1 MPTLSIHFQAQVPGS
16 VVLAK
21 QGFLVAIELR
31 VPEQLEK
38 LLLSENKPVPAPLTG
53 PGLVDTGATFS
64 MIDDGAVAHLCVSP
78 VGVVTLGTAGGSK
91 QSALYPVRFAIPT
104 PPPNQPLLRV
114 EFAGITAG
122 PLKDCGLLCL
132 IGRDILSRGVL
143 VYDGGGGHVSLSF

>member
-16 VVLAK
+16 VVLAQ
-21 QGFLVAIELR
+21 QGFLLPLQLR
-31 VPEQLEK
+31 VPEQLEE
-38 LLLSENKPVPAPLTG
+38 LLLSENKSVPAPLTG
-53 PGLVDTGATFS
+53 PGLIDTGATFS
-64 MIDDGAVAHLCVSP
+64 MIDEEAVAHLGVSP

-91 QSALYPVRFAIPT
+91 QSALYPVRLAIPA
-104 PPPNQPLLRV
+104 PPPNLPLFQA

-132 IGRDILSRGVL
+132 IGRDILSRAII

>member
-1 MPTLSIHFQAQVPGS
+1 VPTLSIHFQAQVPGS

-21 QGFLVAIELR
+21 QGFRLAIELR

-53 PGLVDTGATFS
+53 PGLIDTGATFS
-64 MIDDGAVAHLCVSP
+64 MIDEGAVAHLCVSP

-91 QSALYPVRFAIPT
+91 QSALYPVRLAITT
-104 PPPNQPLLRV
+104 PPPNQPLLRA

-132 IGRDILSRGVL
+132 IGRDILSNATM

>member
-1 MPTLSIHFQAQVPGS
+1 VPTLSLHFQAEVPGGVILQS
-16 VVLAK
+16 
-21 QGFLVAIELR
+21 QGFQVIVELT
-31 VPEQLEK
+31 VPGQLEQL
-38 LLLSENKPVPAPLTG
+38 LASENKPIPSPLRG

-64 MIDDGAVAHLCVSP
+64 MIDTDAVTHLCVSP

-91 QSALYPVRFAIPT
+91 QSAQYPVRLAILT
-104 PPPNQPLLRV
+104 PPPNPPLFLA

-132 IGRDILSRGVL
+132 IGRDILQRAVL

>member
-1 MPTLSIHFQAQVPGS
+1 VPTISIHFQALVPGS

-21 QGFLVAIELR
+21 QGFLLGIELR

-38 LLLSENKPVPAPLTG
+38 LFLSENKPVPDPLTG

-64 MIDDGAVAHLCVSP
+64 MIDEDAVAHLCVSP

-91 QSALYPVRFAIPT
+91 QSALYPVRLAIPT
-104 PPPNQPLLRV
+104 PPPNQPLLRA

-122 PLKDCGLLCL
+122 PLKECGLLCL
-132 IGRDILSRGVL
+132 IGRDILSRAIM
-143 VYDGGGGHVSLSF
+143 VYDGAGGHVSLSF

>member
-1 MPTLSIHFQAQVPGS
+1 VPTISIHFQAQVHGS
-16 VVLAK
+16 VILAK

-64 MIDDGAVAHLCVSP
+64 MIDEGAVEHLCVSP

-91 QSALYPVRFAIPT
+91 QSALYPVRLAIRT
-104 PPPNQPLLRV
+104 PPPNEPLLRA

-122 PLKDCGLLCL
+122 PLKDSGLLCL

-143 VYDGGGGHVSLSF
+143 VYDGGGGHVSLSL